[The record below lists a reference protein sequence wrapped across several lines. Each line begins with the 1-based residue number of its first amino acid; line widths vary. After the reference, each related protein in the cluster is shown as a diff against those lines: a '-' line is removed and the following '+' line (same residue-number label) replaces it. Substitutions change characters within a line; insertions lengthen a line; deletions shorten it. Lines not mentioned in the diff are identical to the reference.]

1 MNSQDLTPA
10 SDVLTAEYFLAKV
23 ESLSTDQ
30 LDDWYEEH
38 VGYRLSEDDPSLIG
52 MPEHGFAIAE
62 MMCLH
67 ACGEGEVYSEL
78 LQLIEAEA
86 ANTQ

>member
-1 MNSQDLTPA
+1 MQYSNRLSYIPA
-10 SDVLTAEYFLAKV
+10 A
-23 ESLSTDQ
+23 
-30 LDDWYEEH
+30 H
-38 VGYRLSEDDPSLIG
+38 VGDLAWTDGRFVSEDDPSLIG

-78 LQLIEAEA
+78 LQLIEAET